1 MSSSHEQVQQRRTLF
16 YTVFL
21 HISTVAFILWIF
33 PSQVTFN
40 YQYSKGRPWN
50 YENLYAPF
58 DFEIR
63 KTDAQIRSERE
74 ALLAQKVYFY
84 RYDSEIVAAERS
96 KLAERLEAVLPKDVS
111 GEARFNR
118 LLSFLEQAFDSLY
131 TKGVFEGELP
141 SVQFKIIRNNKA
153 ESISSDGL
161 IASSSLT
168 DYLSNYSIPIVEQ
181 SANDLLRTILS
192 QSIRPNLFLEESL
205 TENAYQTQLNQLSLT
220 RGIVFEGKL
229 IIAKGEVV
237 DDQSFQIIESLRLQY
252 QSDQWKES
260 NSYYL
265 LAAYG
270 LLVALLLLL
279 LLLYLKRYREDLY
292 RNTNQLTFI
301 FFNIVL
307 MVSVAIVLTRIDER
321 FVYLAPFSILPLVLK
336 NFFDARLA
344 LFVHLMTL
352 LILGMVLPS
361 AYEFLFLQLAAGIV
375 VMLGSNELHKR
386 TNLFAAAFF
395 VTLVYIV
402 SYVAFHGL
410 RGGAILSID
419 LWVLLLFV
427 LNGMITLFAQP
438 LIYLYEKLFS
448 LVSDVSLLELSDT
461 NSKLL
466 KELSEK
472 APGTFNHSLQ
482 VANLCEAAAN
492 AVGANSL
499 LLRVGA
505 LYHDIG
511 KMVTPE
517 FFTENQ
523 IQGANPHE
531 DLTPTESAQIIRRHV
546 INGVELARK
555 NNLPDRVIDFIRTHH
570 GNSLVYYFYKRQLD
584 DEGAVNELD
593 FRYPG
598 PIPFSKET
606 AILMMCDAVEAASK
620 SLKQP
625 DYFALDQFVE
635 RIISGQLESGQFASA
650 TITLKEIE
658 TIKAV
663 LKKKLTNIYHVRVEY
678 PE

>member
-84 RYDSEIVAAERS
+84 RYDSEIVTAERS

-131 TKGVFEGELP
+131 AKGVFEGELP
-141 SVQFKIIRNNKA
+141 SVQVKIIRNNKA

-168 DYLSNYSIPIVEQ
+168 SYLSNYPIPMAEQ
-181 SANDLLRTILS
+181 SAKDLLRTILS

-321 FVYLAPFSILPLVLK
+321 FVYLAPLSILPLVLK

>member
-84 RYDSEIVAAERS
+84 RYDSEIVTAERS

-131 TKGVFEGELP
+131 AKGVFEGELP

-321 FVYLAPFSILPLVLK
+321 FVYLAPLSILPLVLK

-625 DYFALDQFVE
+625 DYLALDQFVE

>member
-1 MSSSHEQVQQRRTLF
+1 
-16 YTVFL
+16 
-21 HISTVAFILWIF
+21 
-33 PSQVTFN
+33 
-40 YQYSKGRPWN
+40 
-50 YENLYAPF
+50 
-58 DFEIR
+58 
-63 KTDAQIRSERE
+63 
-74 ALLAQKVYFY
+74 
-84 RYDSEIVAAERS
+84 
-96 KLAERLEAVLPKDVS
+96 
-111 GEARFNR
+111 
-118 LLSFLEQAFDSLY
+118 
-131 TKGVFEGELP
+131 
-141 SVQFKIIRNNKA
+141 
-153 ESISSDGL
+153 
-161 IASSSLT
+161 
-168 DYLSNYSIPIVEQ
+168 
-181 SANDLLRTILS
+181 
-192 QSIRPNLFLEESL
+192 
-205 TENAYQTQLNQLSLT
+205 
-220 RGIVFEGKL
+220 
-229 IIAKGEVV
+229 
-237 DDQSFQIIESLRLQY
+237 
-252 QSDQWKES
+252 
-260 NSYYL
+260 
-265 LAAYG
+265 
-270 LLVALLLLL
+270 
-279 LLLYLKRYREDLY
+279 
-292 RNTNQLTFI
+292 
-301 FFNIVL
+301 
-307 MVSVAIVLTRIDER
+307 
-321 FVYLAPFSILPLVLK
+321 
-336 NFFDARLA
+336 
-344 LFVHLMTL
+344 
-352 LILGMVLPS
+352 
-361 AYEFLFLQLAAGIV
+361 
-375 VMLGSNELHKR
+375 MLGSNELHKR

-427 LNGMITLFAQP
+427 LNGMITLFAQQ

-448 LVSDVSLLELSDT
+448 IVSDVSLLELSDT

-625 DYFALDQFVE
+625 DYLALDQFV
-635 RIISGQLESGQFASA
+635 
-650 TITLKEIE
+650 
-658 TIKAV
+658 
-663 LKKKLTNIYHVRVEY
+663 
-678 PE
+678 

>member
-84 RYDSEIVAAERS
+84 RYDSEIVTAERS

-131 TKGVFEGELP
+131 AKGVFEGELP
-141 SVQFKIIRNNKA
+141 SVQVKIIRNNKA

-168 DYLSNYSIPIVEQ
+168 SYLSNYPIPMAEQ
-181 SANDLLRTILS
+181 SAKDLLRTILS

-321 FVYLAPFSILPLVLK
+321 FVYLAPLSILPLVLK

-650 TITLKEIE
+650 TVTLKEIE